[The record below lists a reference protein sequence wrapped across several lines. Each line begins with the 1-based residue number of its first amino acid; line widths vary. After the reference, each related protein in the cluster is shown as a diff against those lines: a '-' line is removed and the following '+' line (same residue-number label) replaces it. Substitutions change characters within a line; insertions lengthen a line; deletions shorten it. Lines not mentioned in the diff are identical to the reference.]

1 MIYPLQLHHL
11 MMPNVIKLY
20 TTYLTSICFNQTW
33 THLPTGVTQIIYS
46 LNLSNVIQLDLN
58 QFLEYLKVVP
68 IVAIDGCEVSKNVSH
83 HNLDII
89 FSADMSWHCHYEF
102 IVGKAYK
109 ALGLLQR
116 TFKCS
121 NSILTK
127 KFYINICQIVSIV
140 LLPLWRPH
148 QVQHIILLER
158 VQRRASKFILNDYS
172 TDYKSQLIKLNL
184 LPLMYIYEL
193 MDILF
198 FIKSLKASNIIV
210 LILQNNYLSLSPP
223 QILDLSV
230 QSFAIVSPTT
240 TTLPSI
246 HIFQTL

>member
-1 MIYPLQLHHL
+1 MFLITIWILFFLQICHGTVIMSLLLAKPIKPL
-11 MMPNVIKLY
+11 I
-20 TTYLTSICFNQTW
+20 FF
-33 THLPTGVTQIIYS
+33 GV
-46 LNLSNVIQLDLN
+46 LSNVQT
-58 QFLEYLKVVP
+58 QFWYTEKKVLYLH
-68 IVAIDGCEVSKNVSH
+68 IVRSC
-83 HNLDII
+83 
-89 FSADMSWHCHYEF
+89 
-102 IVGKAYK
+102 
-109 ALGLLQR
+109 LLY
-116 TFKCS
+116 CS
-121 NSILTK
+121 
-127 KFYINICQIVSIV
+127 
-140 LLPLWRPH
+140 PLWRPH

-230 QSFAIVSPTT
+230 
-240 TTLPSI
+240 
-246 HIFQTL
+246 